1 MVACLVLKD
10 ITRIA
15 YRNAIYNYGSFC
27 VKDKRKEEKEFN
39 AVAWDGLNK
48 KETWVMRLLL

>member
-15 YRNAIYNYGSFC
+15 YRNAIYNYESFC